1 MGNIFRFFLFSAI
14 TVFLVGCSFFNK
26 EMSCEEILI
35 NSYEESSLN
44 NFEKNKF
51 KDLLENRYPQY
62 DEMFASASRETNIE
76 KNLLAAIS
84 FQESQWDPRAKSNM
98 GVRGMMMVTLETA
111 ALVGVE
117 KRLNPEQNIKGGAK
131 YFSMLQNKNK
141 IGPSEA
147 DKLSIVLASYNL
159 GPTNII
165 KIAGQIDSN
174 IENYEILSWNLNPGD
189 IIVHHPLTL
198 HGSSGN
204 KSSKTRRRGLA
215 LRYIGD
221 DVTWDDRPGTFI
233 KNKKIQDILPSLSLK
248 KGDSLTGDV
257 FPLIWSR

>member
-51 KDLLENRYPQY
+51 KDLLIERYPKY
-62 DEMFASASRETNIE
+62 DQMFQEASEETMID

-84 FQESQWDPRAKSNM
+84 FQESQWDPRAQSNM

-117 KRLNPEQNIKGGAK
+117 KRLNPEQNIKGGSR
-131 YFSMLQNKNK
+131 YFAMLLEKNK
-141 IGPSEA
+141 VGITEA

-159 GPTNII
+159 GPTNIL
-165 KIAGQIDSN
+165 KVASLIDEN
-174 IENYEILSWNLNPGD
+174 IENVSWLEIEEKLKTLKGEDLNLTD
-189 IIVHHPLTL
+189 SV
-198 HGSSGN
+198 SY
-204 KSSKTRRRGLA
+204 TRGQQAIDYVGRVKEYYQLMSA
-215 LRYIGD
+215 HSCVQPKD
-221 DVTWDDRPGTFI
+221 
-233 KNKKIQDILPSLSLK
+233 Q
-248 KGDSLTGDV
+248 
-257 FPLIWSR
+257 LIFF

>member
-165 KIAGQIDSN
+165 KIASQIDS
-174 IENYEILSWNLNPGD
+174 D
-189 IIVHHPLTL
+189 IK
-198 HGSSGN
+198 N
-204 KSSKTRRRGLA
+204 
-215 LRYIGD
+215 
-221 DVTWDDRPGTFI
+221 VTWEDIKEKLKVTTGEDLNMMENGSYSRAQQAIDYVDRVKSYYQLMSAHACVNPKDQLTF
-233 KNKKIQDILPSLSLK
+233 
-248 KGDSLTGDV
+248 
-257 FPLIWSR
+257 F